1 MMFTFTKVSRSG
13 KGAAMA
19 GALTALAQA

>member
-1 MMFTFTKVSRSG
+1 MFTFTKVSRSG